1 MINWQHL
8 LMAAPLVLA
17 ICTALAGA
25 LSKRSVGKNLATIA
39 AALGFVAT
47 AGIIV
52 VRGIQVDHLPLGS
65 GLDFCLWLCAVLF
78 LFNILLLR
86 RLQLPAVSVLLSL
99 MVGILGAWLLSQNQ
113 TVTPMAPA
121 LRSPWL
127 SVHVL
132 SAMFSYSVLTV
143 SFVLSAVIAA
153 RPEDSTT
160 IKLDE
165 WAYRLVLLGLPL
177 LTVMLV
183 TGSVWAEYAWG
194 SFWSWDW
201 KEVWALVTW
210 LVYALYLHLR
220 VSGWRNKKAAV
231 LNILGFAVVVFTFF
245 GVSYLLPGLHSYL

>member
-1 MINWQHL
+1 M
-8 LMAAPLVLA
+8 
-17 ICTALAGA
+17 
-25 LSKRSVGKNLATIA
+25 
-39 AALGFVAT
+39 
-47 AGIIV
+47 
-52 VRGIQVDHLPLGS
+52 
-65 GLDFCLWLCAVLF
+65 
-78 LFNILLLR
+78 
-86 RLQLPAVSVLLSL
+86 
-99 MVGILGAWLLSQNQ
+99 
-113 TVTPMAPA
+113 
-121 LRSPWL
+121 
-127 SVHVL
+127 
-132 SAMFSYSVLTV
+132 